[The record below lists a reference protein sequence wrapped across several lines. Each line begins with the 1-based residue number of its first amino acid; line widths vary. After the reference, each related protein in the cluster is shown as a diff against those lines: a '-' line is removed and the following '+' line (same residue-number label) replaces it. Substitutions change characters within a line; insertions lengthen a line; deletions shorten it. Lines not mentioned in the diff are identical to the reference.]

1 MTATI
6 TFEQGKM
13 VVPDTVTI
21 PFIEGDGV
29 GPECWSVSKAI
40 FDAAVEQVSGG
51 TKKVLWK
58 ELLAAEKA
66 FRQTGEWLPEKTIDA
81 IKHYHVAI
89 KGPLT
94 TPVGEGIRSVN
105 VALRHSLSLYAC
117 IRPVK
122 WIEGVTSP
130 VRQPEL
136 VDMVVFREN
145 MEDIYA
151 GIEWAAGTQE
161 NADISACITR
171 LTGKELPDE
180 SGIGI
185 KYISRVGS
193 ERIMRAA
200 LQFAVQHKRRSV
212 TIVHK
217 GNIMKYTEGSF
228 KKWCYELAK
237 REFGEYVCL
246 ENEANQPEMAGRII
260 LKDRIADNMFQ
271 QVLINPAQYD
281 VIVTLNLN
289 GDYLSD
295 ALAAQVGGLGLAPGG
310 NFGQEVAIFEATH
323 GTAPDIAGQDRVNP
337 GSMLLSGAMLFDHL
351 GWNNVAALIR
361 QALGNTIKKGI
372 VTGDLAKEVTGAQ
385 VVGTR
390 AFAAAV
396 IAEMHDIMS
405 RMDKTGSFSA
415 T

>member
-13 VVPDTVTI
+13 LVPDAVTN

-29 GPECWSVSKAI
+29 GPECWAASKAI
-40 FDAAVEQVSGG
+40 FDAAVEQTHNG

-66 FRQTGEWLPEKTIDA
+66 FRQTGEWLPKETVEA

-105 VALRHSLSLYAC
+105 VALRHLLSLYAC

-130 VRQPEL
+130 VRRPEL

-151 GIEWAAGTQE
+151 GIEWAAGTPE
-161 NADISACITR
+161 NAEIGECVTR
-171 LTGKELPDE
+171 LTGKKLPDE

-200 LQFAVQHKRRSV
+200 LQFALQHERRSV

-237 REFGEYVCL
+237 SEFGEVVCL
-246 ENEANQPEMAGRII
+246 ESEADQPEMAGRIV

-351 GWNNVAALIR
+351 GWNSVATLIR
-361 QALGNTIKKGI
+361 QALGNTIRKGI
-372 VTGDLAKEVTGAQ
+372 VTGDLAKEVAGAQ
-385 VVGTR
+385 VVGTSD
-390 AFAAAV
+390 FAAAV
-396 IAEMHDIMS
+396 IAEMRDIMR